1 MMEMMDMME
10 EDGMD
15 MMEEEMQEMMI
26 DRSKTFAV
34 RIHEDGKVGL
44 GDVCD

>member
-10 EDGMD
+10 EEGMD
-15 MMEEEMQEMMI
+15 MMEEEMTI